1 MADNPE
7 QKNNPQQIDTNN
19 CVENGSPHERNSSGD
34 EEPIEDQPERE
45 ITQTDHLNKRL
56 LDSFLQRINESTARV
71 PVVERISTSD
81 TEEDFERDTTQISD
95 NKIQ

>member
-1 MADNPE
+1 MENNGQ
-7 QKNNPQQIDTNN
+7 QKENPQQIDTNN
-19 CVENGSPHERNSSGD
+19 CVENGSPNERNNSNE

-81 TEEDFERDTTQISD
+81 TEEDFESDTTQISD

>member
-1 MADNPE
+1 MKE
-7 QKNNPQQIDTNN
+7 IIRTKKKLLRISQK
-19 CVENGSPHERNSSGD
+19 EK
-34 EEPIEDQPERE
+34 

-56 LDSFLQRINESTARV
+56 LDSFLQRINESSARV

-81 TEEDFERDTTQISD
+81 TEEDFESDNTQASD